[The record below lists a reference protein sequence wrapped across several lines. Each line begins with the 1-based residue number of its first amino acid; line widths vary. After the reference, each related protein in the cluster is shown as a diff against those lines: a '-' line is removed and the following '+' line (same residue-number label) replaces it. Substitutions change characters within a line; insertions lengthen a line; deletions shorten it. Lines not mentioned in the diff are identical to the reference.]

1 MNIGD
6 VSQQLGMP
14 ASTIRYYEKEGLLE
28 AQVRVSGR
36 RKFSHQALVTLQFI
50 QMAQAAGFTIAETK
64 SLLQHH
70 KQDPG
75 VMGLWRPFVEAKQTS
90 IKQQIRDLQKMD
102 RILDQLTKCE
112 CVTLEQCVKASLLQC
127 RLKT

>member
-28 AQVRVSGR
+28 PQVRVSGR

-50 QMAQAAGFTIAETK
+50 QIA
-64 SLLQHH
+64 
-70 KQDPG
+70 
-75 VMGLWRPFVEAKQTS
+75 QTS
-90 IKQQIRDLQKMD
+90 S
-102 RILDQLTKCE
+102 C
-112 CVTLEQCVKASLLQC
+112 KASVSWY
-127 RLKT
+127 